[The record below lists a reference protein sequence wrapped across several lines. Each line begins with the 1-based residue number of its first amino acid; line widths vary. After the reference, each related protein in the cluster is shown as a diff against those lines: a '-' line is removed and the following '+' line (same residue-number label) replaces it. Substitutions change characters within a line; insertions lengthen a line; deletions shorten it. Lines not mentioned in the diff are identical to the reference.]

1 MSVQSR
7 DLEQVMENDF
17 VLEWSSQRA
26 SAGYVCRYCGGERMW
41 YRRAVRHAT
50 TKKHLDAYNSRA
62 DPAVNW
68 TNRLLQPTPQA
79 LSSSDEADLVDSNQ
93 NPAETG
99 TVGHSLLAV
108 AGEIIK
114 SSESVPASSPS
125 PPSDHEDSV
134 LDHALFLPEGN
145 CSPYFQGTGSKSD
158 SEVEIDGGAE
168 EEESDDWVKTWATA
182 GSTTVVTG
190 SPAMPTRLGVR
201 NYTSVPDS
209 SHPWYPFPSQ
219 NMMII
224 VVFLR
229 SHKRRIGVQELDDML
244 AFAKAFGVQEIPL
257 FKPRQYTK
265 EDGRSLHV
273 VSPGD
278 YVAAHFATPS
288 LAPLV
293 QHYPEFQPSQVD
305 SAYHTRRWLT
315 DLPPR
320 FSAPMARVRGDDYFV
335 DEIIKLKDVDDMHWF
350 VGRFVSFESK
360 VHAFV
365 CFAAIKSIF
374 RVEVKLP
381 AAGRQL
387 MKWPQMSPSRWCLVP
402 VEQFD
407 HPVLE
412 IEQMFLNVT
421 IGEYLTLSCNLC
433 RRTVRSYWLSEHGA
447 LVVLDPNIEP
457 EEPQRLL
464 PLRSTDRLLAKGKL
478 LLVAPLRLFLDDMAA
493 TESKRWN
500 PMYTCFGEDICC
512 ITPVSPT
519 STWMPLISPKLE
531 TMEDNPIECYNSAA
545 GGDVMIR
552 TPVLY
557 SVHDS
562 PMAAACSARA
572 GRGMFPCIR
581 CRWGGSWKERLTEA
595 QMVLFFKCTCQ
606 LDGNT
611 TREEALQ
618 QIETYASGLAMTS
631 VKEQQT
637 STGTHDAW
645 TKRTLQRLANCFKK
659 EMKHKSFGVKPETLE
674 VKAYNNMGP
683 TAKTRVKTAN
693 QARALEEVGK
703 LKDELIE
710 RGDYVGP
717 FFSVPHFDP
726 HAHMPLDVLHVY
738 YLGIVKYAWKATLQV
753 DSLKKD
759 RPGRLHLHAFLTSLS
774 SVGLSGNIAAY
785 HFIHFQ
791 GSLVGYDFVV
801 LAQTMPLVAQFL
813 FKKKLMP
820 PDLNECWSAIGKLG
834 HHLHALT
841 VADLERYAT
850 ECESL
855 VNNVLQASMRRSL
868 PHVLNKHKY
877 HTLASLGNTIRM
889 FGPPHSFDASL
900 AESANKVIRQ
910 HNLRTNHHD
919 VSGDIAR
926 KLGDTERVNFIARGG
941 TWEKDGEQ
949 VNIGPAA
956 RQYIEEDAVMRAWLF
971 PGSDPTQQ
979 DSPTGEERSALAFEI
994 AFTHDAQSAVLS
1006 TATQLA
1012 DTICFSSTETSLPN
1026 LSEDARWR
1034 KAKLAKLPNGDYV
1047 HPQDWCLFRK
1057 DGAEMVLVGQATEL
1071 LANLCPTSGQCRDLV
1086 AFTLGRVGTE
1096 LASTGFLG
1104 IVRSHVQV
1112 VVPVENVVALAV
1124 VQHNCSRSKCQ
1135 MVSTETG
1142 PPLIQHVDEQEFLL
1156 STIAHR
1162 SFDELANFRPPV
1174 KPPTPIDAFVRAILA
1189 SKTQRSSRPKRTR
1202 LTETRT
1208 TKELRTVVRQESVAR
1223 EGAKGTHNP
1232 GWAHVLS
1239 SVSCAHVSP
1248 GSSCKLRQ
1256 ARLAKIEEDLEEDLI
1271 TCGKT
1276 KELFDRSDSSDAASS
1291 SDNDSDAASS
1301 TDNDSDAR
1309 RAFDVPAQDVPS
1321 LRGQCFNGAI
1331 DTRDESDSD
1340 SDEGKQSRKRS
1351 KLRPFEHDP

>member
-1 MSVQSR
+1 
-7 DLEQVMENDF
+7 MEN
-17 VLEWSSQRA
+17 
-26 SAGYVCRYCGGERMW
+26 
-41 YRRAVRHAT
+41 
-50 TKKHLDAYNSRA
+50 
-62 DPAVNW
+62 
-68 TNRLLQPTPQA
+68 
-79 LSSSDEADLVDSNQ
+79 
-93 NPAETG
+93 
-99 TVGHSLLAV
+99 
-108 AGEIIK
+108 
-114 SSESVPASSPS
+114 
-125 PPSDHEDSV
+125 
-134 LDHALFLPEGN
+134 
-145 CSPYFQGTGSKSD
+145 
-158 SEVEIDGGAE
+158 
-168 EEESDDWVKTWATA
+168 
-182 GSTTVVTG
+182 
-190 SPAMPTRLGVR
+190 
-201 NYTSVPDS
+201 
-209 SHPWYPFPSQ
+209 
-219 NMMII
+219 
-224 VVFLR
+224 
-229 SHKRRIGVQELDDML
+229 
-244 AFAKAFGVQEIPL
+244 
-257 FKPRQYTK
+257 
-265 EDGRSLHV
+265 
-273 VSPGD
+273 
-278 YVAAHFATPS
+278 
-288 LAPLV
+288 
-293 QHYPEFQPSQVD
+293 
-305 SAYHTRRWLT
+305 
-315 DLPPR
+315 
-320 FSAPMARVRGDDYFV
+320 
-335 DEIIKLKDVDDMHWF
+335 
-350 VGRFVSFESK
+350 
-360 VHAFV
+360 
-365 CFAAIKSIF
+365 
-374 RVEVKLP
+374 
-381 AAGRQL
+381 
-387 MKWPQMSPSRWCLVP
+387 
-402 VEQFD
+402 
-407 HPVLE
+407 
-412 IEQMFLNVT
+412 
-421 IGEYLTLSCNLC
+421 
-433 RRTVRSYWLSEHGA
+433 
-447 LVVLDPNIEP
+447 
-457 EEPQRLL
+457 
-464 PLRSTDRLLAKGKL
+464 
-478 LLVAPLRLFLDDMAA
+478 
-493 TESKRWN
+493 
-500 PMYTCFGEDICC
+500 
-512 ITPVSPT
+512 
-519 STWMPLISPKLE
+519 
-531 TMEDNPIECYNSAA
+531 NPIECYSSAA

-693 QARALEEVGK
+693 EARALEEVGK

-801 LAQTMPLVAQFL
+801 FAQTMPLVAQFL

-834 HHLHALT
+834 HHLHALK

-877 HTLASLGNTIRM
+877 HTLASLGNTVRM

-900 AESANKVIRQ
+900 AESANKAIRQ

-979 DSPTGEERSALAFEI
+979 DSPTAFEI

-1057 DGAEMVLVGQATEL
+1057 DGAEM
-1071 LANLCPTSGQCRDLV
+1071 
-1086 AFTLGRVGTE
+1086 
-1096 LASTGFLG
+1096 
-1104 IVRSHVQV
+1104 
-1112 VVPVENVVALAV
+1112 NVVALAV
-1124 VQHNCSRSKCQ
+1124 VQHNCARSKCQ
-1135 MVSTETG
+1135 MISTETG

-1162 SFDELANFRPPV
+1162 SFDELANFRPPL

-1189 SKTQRSSRPKRTR
+1189 SKDA
-1202 LTETRT
+1202 
-1208 TKELRTVVRQESVAR
+1208 KELTAEADKIDGDADDERAADGGPAR
-1223 EGAKGTHNP
+1223 ERGKGRRKRN
-1232 GWAHVLS
+1232 AQY
-1239 SVSCAHVSP
+1239 
-1248 GSSCKLRQ
+1248 R

-1291 SDNDSDAASS
+1291 SDNNDSDAASS

-1309 RAFDVPAQDVPS
+1309 RVS
-1321 LRGQCFNGAI
+1321 
-1331 DTRDESDSD
+1331 
-1340 SDEGKQSRKRS
+1340 
-1351 KLRPFEHDP
+1351 